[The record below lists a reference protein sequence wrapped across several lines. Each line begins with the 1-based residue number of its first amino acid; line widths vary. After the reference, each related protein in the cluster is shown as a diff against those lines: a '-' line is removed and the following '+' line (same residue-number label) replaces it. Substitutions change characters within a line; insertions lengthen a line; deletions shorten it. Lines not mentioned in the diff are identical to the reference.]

1 MLGELGGYLN
11 KFMMMMMM
19 MMAMIDDCDKDDQK
33 PLNVRGQAVC
43 DHGWDQL
50 DAAVACR

>member
-1 MLGELGGYLN
+1 MLGELGGQLN
-11 KFMMMMMM
+11 KLMMMV
-19 MMAMIDDCDKDDQK
+19 MIDDCDKDDQK

>member
-1 MLGELGGYLN
+1 MLGELAVQLN
-11 KFMMMMMM
+11 KLVMV
-19 MMAMIDDCDKDDQK
+19 MIDDCDKDDQK

>member
-1 MLGELGGYLN
+1 MLGELGGQLN
-11 KFMMMMMM
+11 KLMMM
-19 MMAMIDDCDKDDQK
+19 IEDCDGDDQK
-33 PLNVRGQAVC
+33 QLNVRGQAVC